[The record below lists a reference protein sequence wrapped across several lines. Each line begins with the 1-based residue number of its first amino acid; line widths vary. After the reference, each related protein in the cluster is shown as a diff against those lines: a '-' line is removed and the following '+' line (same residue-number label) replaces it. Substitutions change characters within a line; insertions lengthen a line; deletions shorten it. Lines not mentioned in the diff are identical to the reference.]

1 MNQIEKAIEHLKEN
15 PHLIEEFATQYD
27 AVVPKRVVKFIEEVQ
42 LLHVVEYELEIPTHV
57 GRDDKSVRAYIQ
69 EHADEVMGAL
79 DEKVDNGDWAVVGY
93 AESTGYIDM
102 VLTTER
108 GEKQKEKGLGRM

>member
-27 AVVPKRVVKFIEEVQ
+27 AVVPKRVVIFTEEVRIP
-42 LLHVVEYELEIPTHV
+42 HFVEHELEIPTDV
-57 GRDDKSVRAYIQ
+57 GQDEKSVRAYIQ

-79 DEKVDNGDWAVVGY
+79 DEKVDNEDWSHVEW

-108 GEKQKEKGLGRM
+108 GEKQTHKNLGRM